1 MKTQKKR
8 DEISKIVISN
18 REDAE
23 SFKQSK
29 NINILIKNIVFFS
42 FKYKN
47 LIYKCART
55 KKKKRKQKK
64 NLKKKFLKKI
74 F

>member
-8 DEISKIVISN
+8 DEIKKIVISN

-29 NINILIKNIVFFS
+29 NINILIKNIVFFA
-42 FKYKN
+42 F
-47 LIYKCART
+47 
-55 KKKKRKQKK
+55 
-64 NLKKKFLKKI
+64 
-74 F
+74 